1 MLVLLRMILDLQ
13 QLINCT
19 MNKLKF
25 LKISVAALVVLN
37 LGLMAF
43 LLLGRPKH
51 PRHPGREMG
60 SQPKDV
66 IIERLQFSAEQ
77 IELYDNLISKHR
89 AEIHKLDHK
98 LRSLKNDLYSN
109 ISNNDSIPELELV
122 ELNRLQGQI
131 ERTHYNHF
139 LDIKSLCE
147 ADQLVAFQDLSKE
160 LVRMFAPQHP
170 TRK

>member
-1 MLVLLRMILDLQ
+1 MS
-13 QLINCT
+13 
-19 MNKLKF
+19 KLKL
-25 LKISVAALVVLN
+25 LKILVIILVVLN

-51 PRHPGREMG
+51 PHQQGREMG
-60 SQPKDV
+60 PQPKDV

-122 ELNRLQGQI
+122 ELNRLQSQI

-139 LDIKSLCE
+139 LDIKSLCK
-147 ADQLVAFQDLSKE
+147 ADQLAAFQDLSKE
-160 LVRMFAPQHP
+160 LAKMFASQHP
-170 TRK
+170 PRK